1 MATYGIEF
9 APSADRQF
17 RKLDAETRRRLTPV
31 IDALAHD
38 PRPQGSKRLSTSEHL
53 YRVRCGAYRIVYAIE
68 DDRLVVLVVT
78 LGRRRDVY
86 RSL

>member
-1 MATYGIEF
+1 MTTYGIEF

-17 RKLDAETRRRLTPV
+17 RKLDAETRRRLAPV
-31 IDALAHD
+31 IDGLATD
-38 PRPQGSKRLSTSEHL
+38 PRPQSAKRLSATEHL

-68 DDRLVVLVVT
+68 DDRLVVLVVA
-78 LGRRRDVY
+78 LGHRRDVY